1 MCETN
6 LDKTSRKTT
15 LTPKIMDATCNVTAL
30 KNVANL
36 INCQIAYLLT
46 LWKHDAVLPEFL
58 KEGCLRKDDFE
69 GDVRVEKLED
79 LLTIDESELRVR
91 MNEASLTSK
100 RKRQDTAPS
109 KPGTRRKK
117 KHIMST
123 PM

>member
-1 MCETN
+1 M
-6 LDKTSRKTT
+6 
-15 LTPKIMDATCNVTAL
+15 
-30 KNVANL
+30 
-36 INCQIAYLLT
+36 
-46 LWKHDAVLPEFL
+46 
-58 KEGCLRKDDFE
+58 GCLKKDGLGNIQFDFG
-69 GDVRVEKLED
+69 GDVMQKLED

>member
-1 MCETN
+1 
-6 LDKTSRKTT
+6 
-15 LTPKIMDATCNVTAL
+15 
-30 KNVANL
+30 
-36 INCQIAYLLT
+36 
-46 LWKHDAVLPEFL
+46 
-58 KEGCLRKDDFE
+58 
-69 GDVRVEKLED
+69 VEKLED

-100 RKRQDTAPS
+100 WKRQDTAPS

>member
-1 MCETN
+1 M
-6 LDKTSRKTT
+6 
-15 LTPKIMDATCNVTAL
+15 
-30 KNVANL
+30 
-36 INCQIAYLLT
+36 
-46 LWKHDAVLPEFL
+46 LPEFL
-58 KEGCLRKDDFE
+58 KEGCLKKDGLGNIQFDFG

-100 RKRQDTAPS
+100 RKRQDTTPS

-117 KHIMST
+117 KLIMST

>member
-1 MCETN
+1 M
-6 LDKTSRKTT
+6 
-15 LTPKIMDATCNVTAL
+15 PPVTAL

-58 KEGCLRKDDFE
+58 KEGCLKKDRLGNIQFDFG

-79 LLTIDESELRVR
+79 LLTIDESELKVR
-91 MNEASLTSK
+91 MNEVSLTSK
-100 RKRQDTAPS
+100 RKRQDTTPS

-117 KHIMST
+117 KPIMST

>member
-1 MCETN
+1 
-6 LDKTSRKTT
+6 
-15 LTPKIMDATCNVTAL
+15 L

-58 KEGCLRKDDFE
+58 NEGCLKKDGLGNIQFDFG
-69 GDVRVEKLED
+69 GDVRVQKLED

-100 RKRQDTAPS
+100 RKRQDTTPS
-109 KPGTRRKK
+109 QPGTRRKK
-117 KHIMST
+117 KPIMST

>member
-1 MCETN
+1 
-6 LDKTSRKTT
+6 
-15 LTPKIMDATCNVTAL
+15 
-30 KNVANL
+30 
-36 INCQIAYLLT
+36 
-46 LWKHDAVLPEFL
+46 VLPEFL
-58 KEGCLRKDDFE
+58 KEGCLKKDDFE

>member
-15 LTPKIMDATCNVTAL
+15 PTPKIMDATCNVTAL

-58 KEGCLRKDDFE
+58 KEGCLKKDDFE

-79 LLTIDESELRVR
+79 GVVFLEVLSRFVSHILKLKHQVEDCKD
-91 MNEASLTSK
+91 SK
-100 RKRQDTAPS
+100 VF
-109 KPGTRRKK
+109 
-117 KHIMST
+117 
-123 PM
+123 

>member
-15 LTPKIMDATCNVTAL
+15 PTPKIMDATCNVTAL

-58 KEGCLRKDDFE
+58 KEGCLKKDGLGNIQFDF
-69 GDVRVEKLED
+69 GDDVHVRVQKLED
-79 LLTIDESELRVR
+79 LLTIDESELRV
-91 MNEASLTSK
+91 
-100 RKRQDTAPS
+100 
-109 KPGTRRKK
+109 
-117 KHIMST
+117 
-123 PM
+123 